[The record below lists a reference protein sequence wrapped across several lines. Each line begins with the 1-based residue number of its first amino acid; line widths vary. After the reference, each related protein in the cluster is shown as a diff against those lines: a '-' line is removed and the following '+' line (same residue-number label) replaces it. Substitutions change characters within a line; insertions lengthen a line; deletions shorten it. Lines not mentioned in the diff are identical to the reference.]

1 MADGLGTTPPAHF
14 PLAVALSIYGYHFRK
29 TCRVLEL

>member
-1 MADGLGTTPPAHF
+1 MALEPASRYF